1 VHAHRR
7 KGGSTSAN
15 KAARDFSEMLRA
27 LGLLKSKFPPFET
40 WEELREA
47 QRQSGLEAS
56 HEPDSCLPIEL
67 AISLE
72 CLKIFQSYTSSCV
85 TLLLPALLSQGT
97 RKNPKLQASFTL
109 LSGITTDIG
118 AIEVLSR
125 SGFDIQAKIIV
136 RALREK
142 LDALI
147 AVQLDRGFAI
157 GFVESGDSEDS
168 NRFWHQRVARGKLLK
183 NIAKRLGHYTQDGQ
197 SPIDDFWLA
206 ERKRLD
212 LWLGASVHPSHTTGL
227 LSAFPRFGEEGSSLS
242 DSDGLWGQPSSL
254 SIPTIS
260 AVIGLAFEVTLLV
273 HMRKLIPA
281 RDQISIVADSDA
293 VCFLQDYLG
302 KAEKFLMH
310 CTWYSQIEPSLDY
323 HRLALY
329 LSGYMLTPLEEDA
342 DPSGYQH
349 EMLKILSTVLDEAI
363 VKLEN
368 KAANQP
374 I

>member
-1 VHAHRR
+1 
-7 KGGSTSAN
+7 
-15 KAARDFSEMLRA
+15 
-27 LGLLKSKFPPFET
+27 
-40 WEELREA
+40 
-47 QRQSGLEAS
+47 
-56 HEPDSCLPIEL
+56 
-67 AISLE
+67 
-72 CLKIFQSYTSSCV
+72 
-85 TLLLPALLSQGT
+85 
-97 RKNPKLQASFTL
+97 
-109 LSGITTDIG
+109 
-118 AIEVLSR
+118 
-125 SGFDIQAKIIV
+125 
-136 RALREK
+136 
-142 LDALI
+142 
-147 AVQLDRGFAI
+147 
-157 GFVESGDSEDS
+157 
-168 NRFWHQRVARGKLLK
+168 
-183 NIAKRLGHYTQDGQ
+183 
-197 SPIDDFWLA
+197 
-206 ERKRLD
+206 
-212 LWLGASVHPSHTTGL
+212 
-227 LSAFPRFGEEGSSLS
+227 
-242 DSDGLWGQPSSL
+242 
-254 SIPTIS
+254 
-260 AVIGLAFEVTLLV
+260 VIGLAFEVTLLV